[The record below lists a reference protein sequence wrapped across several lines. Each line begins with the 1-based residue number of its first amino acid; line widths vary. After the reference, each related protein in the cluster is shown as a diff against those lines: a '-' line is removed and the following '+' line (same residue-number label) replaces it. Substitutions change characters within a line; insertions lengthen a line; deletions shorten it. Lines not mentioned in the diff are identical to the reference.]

1 MHKQMLYVV
10 KKTKILNKE
19 NHNNEVYTTTET
31 NMGALLYHFKIYTS
45 NRQSMNENINLY
57 VSFIIFSVMTL
68 TLVAFQI
75 TVKCKKQFIWALDN
89 FPDPAAS

>member
-1 MHKQMLYVV
+1 
-10 KKTKILNKE
+10 
-19 NHNNEVYTTTET
+19 
-31 NMGALLYHFKIYTS
+31 
-45 NRQSMNENINLY
+45 
-57 VSFIIFSVMTL
+57 MTL